1 MLSTSIVDWS
11 LLRPSET
18 RSQCPYKGEAEYYDV
33 VLPNGKEYKD
43 IVWYYKR
50 PLLECTPVTGCLC
63 FYNEKVDI
71 ELDGVAL
78 ERPKTK
84 FS

>member
-1 MLSTSIVDWS
+1 
-11 LLRPSET
+11 
-18 RSQCPYKGEAEYYDV
+18 